1 MGLWL
6 AIGIS
11 AGTALGFTFDSLAL
25 GFGFGA
31 IFGAAFGVVSDKRAK
46 AKKAPRSNTN

>member
-6 AIGIS
+6 AIGI
-11 AGTALGFTFDSLAL
+11 GTGAALGSAFDALAL

-31 IFGAAFGVVSDKRAK
+31 ILGAAFGVVSDKRAL
-46 AKKAPRSNTN
+46 AKKNARSRSH

>member
-6 AIGIS
+6 AIGI
-11 AGTALGFTFDSLAL
+11 GTGAALGFAFDGLAL

-31 IFGAAFGVVSDKRAK
+31 IFGAAFGVVSDKRAN
-46 AKKAPRSNTN
+46 AKKAPRSHTN